1 MTDRIGALH
10 TVLLWG
16 ALVLLAALGLAFLFI
31 PDVLFD
37 QLGIEASE
45 QANGT
50 FRVASS
56 VLIAEAVIVGLAL
69 LSGLW
74 SQTRYVT
81 YLLAIHFTIET
92 VIRVTVFAMGETN
105 SLVAAIPQALI
116 ATGLLYEIYRRRG
129 DSSIQIAA
137 A

>member
-1 MTDRIGALH
+1 MTDRIGASH
-10 TVLLWG
+10 QVLLWG
-16 ALVLLAALGLAFLFI
+16 ALLLLTALGLAFLFI
-31 PDVLFD
+31 PDVLLD
-37 QLGIEASE
+37 RLGIETSE
-45 QANGT
+45 QANAT

-56 VLIAEAVIVGLAL
+56 VLIAEALIVGLAL
-69 LSGLW
+69 RSGLW

-92 VIRVTVFAMGETN
+92 VIRITVFAMGESS

-116 ATGLLYEIYRRRG
+116 AAGLLYVIYRRRET
-129 DSSIQIAA
+129 SVRMAA